1 MNLEHFRQSPSGR
14 LVEVPHGD
22 QPYAAFV
29 PNPLPP
35 RLSIDIEL
43 LREATEASYALG
55 ELAALG
61 RRLAN
66 PHLLIGPFIRREA
79 VSSSRIE
86 GTQADMADLYAFE
99 AGQLALPGFA
109 TVPPAGD
116 VKEVLNYVAATEYA
130 LERLSSLPMSLRL
143 VREAHVRLMEGVRG
157 GRALPGEFRDRQN
170 YIGSEQDDV
179 YSASYVPPPINEM
192 MLALD
197 ALERYI
203 NRTDDHYPPLVRLA
217 FVHYQFEAIHP
228 FIDGNGRMGR
238 LLMTLLLVDWRL
250 LPLPLLYL
258 SAYFE
263 RHRDRYCDL
272 LLAVSEYG
280 SWREWVAF
288 FLAGVAEQASDAS
301 QRIKEI
307 EDLQA
312 DWERRLSGLGR
323 STASLRLA
331 RNLLASPI
339 LTIPQAQKLL
349 GVSYPAAQKNIERLT
364 QAGILR
370 QAGDARYG
378 RAYMAE
384 ELLSIL
390 IRPLARSGHS

>member
-14 LVEVPHGD
+14 LIEVPHGERA
-22 QPYAAFV
+22 YAVFV

-35 RLSIDIEL
+35 PLNIDLEL
-43 LREATEASYALG
+43 LRRSAEAAYAIG

-66 PHLLIGPFIRREA
+66 PHLLIGPFLRREA

-86 GTQADMADLYAFE
+86 GTQADIADLYAFE
-99 AGQLALPGFA
+99 AGQLPLPGS
-109 TVPPAGD
+109 TVDLPAGD
-116 VKEVLNYVAATEYA
+116 VQEVLNYVAATEYA

-143 VREAHVRLMEGVRG
+143 VREAHARLMEGVRG

-170 YIGSEQDDV
+170 YIGSALDSV
-179 YSASYVPPPINEM
+179 YDAGYVPPPVSEM
-192 MLALD
+192 LPALD

-203 NRTDDHYPPLVRLA
+203 NRVEDPYPPLVRLA
-217 FVHYQFEAIHP
+217 FIHYQFEAIHP

-238 LLMTLLLVDWRL
+238 LLITLLLVDWGL

-258 SAYFE
+258 SAYFD

-272 LLAVSEYG
+272 LQAVSEHG
-280 SWREWVAF
+280 SWHEWVAF
-288 FLAGVAEQASDAS
+288 FLAGVAEQANDAN

-312 DWERRLSGLGR
+312 DWEQRLSRLGR

-331 RNLLASPI
+331 HSLLAAPI
-339 LTIPQAQKLL
+339 LTIPQAQRLL
-349 GVSYPAAQKNIERLT
+349 GMTYPAAQKNIERLV

-370 QAGDARYG
+370 RIGDARYG
-378 RAYMAE
+378 RAFVAE

-390 IRPLARSGHS
+390 VHPFARSELP